1 VPFKSLGAVSY
12 SPSIVIMA
20 LRSCIVCEI
29 YSDLLVEIF
38 IPHLHLAPMQG
49 RPRQNFVKMF
59 DAGKTRMIGLTYG
72 VKTRTIC

>member
-1 VPFKSLGAVSY
+1 
-12 SPSIVIMA
+12 
-20 LRSCIVCEI
+20 
-29 YSDLLVEIF
+29 
-38 IPHLHLAPMQG
+38 MQG